1 MQMHLPTTGQPN
13 EEPEPIL
20 FNEDPITPKISVE
33 KIDGFSLTAEGY
45 LCKVGFAH
53 PVKSALTPSS
63 GSPLIRWITAIWD
76 NLLSK
81 PPHPQ

>member
-1 MQMHLPTTGQPN
+1 MQMHVPTTGQLN

-45 LCKVGFAH
+45 LCKVEFAH
-53 PVKSALTPSS
+53 PVGTALTPSLV
-63 GSPLIRWITAIWD
+63 SPLMR
-76 NLLSK
+76 
-81 PPHPQ
+81 